1 MSRPLPPGICR
12 SRVIASGFIFLNA
25 VYNLRDIVGL
35 THELDSRYFL
45 EQVHQAFHH
54 YFRIIDN
61 EDSHA

>member
-1 MSRPLPPGICR
+1 M
-12 SRVIASGFIFLNA
+12 IASGFIFLNA